1 MPSAEADYGPTVR
14 STSPEASSLRRHVAA
29 LGVSDAALE
38 LYLESEV
45 IDLHID
51 SFIWQRLFGYDLS
64 KRHERGLFGGLCYS
78 QVDIPRVREAA
89 ISGATWVI
97 TTNPFKD
104 ARDRETAFHENLAEL
119 TRILEA
125 SGQIQLCRTVGD
137 YRGARRAG
145 KHAANIGI
153 QGGNA
158 LDRELD
164 SVAGVA
170 PGLILRITLVHLSSS
185 SIGCT
190 SSPGRLGKDTGLT
203 DFGRKYVEQLNAA
216 RIFVDLAHIS
226 KQGFWDAVD
235 AHDKSQ
241 PLLVSHTGVSGV
253 HDHWRNLDDAQ
264 LRAVA
269 ATGGIVGI
277 MLHSEFLG
285 DPLFDGKAESVV
297 RHMEH
302 ALRVAGPDHVALG
315 SDFDGAICP
324 PRDLRTCLELP
335 LLVEIM
341 LRRGWP
347 PDHIKKVMGENFL
360 RAWQDLRG

>member
-1 MPSAEADYGPTVR
+1 MVRNVR
-14 STSPEASSLRRHVAA
+14 STPPASSLRRHVAA
-29 LGVSDAALE
+29 LGVSDAALD

-64 KRHERGLFGGLCYS
+64 KRHERGLLGGLCYS
-78 QVDIPRVREAA
+78 QADIPRVLEAA

-104 ARDRETAFHENLAEL
+104 ARDREQSFHDNLVEL
-119 TRILEA
+119 SRILEA
-125 SGQIQLCRTVGD
+125 SGELQLCRSASD
-137 YRGARRAG
+137 YWAARRAG
-145 KHAANIGI
+145 KHGATIGI

-158 LDRELD
+158 LDRDLN
-164 SVAGVA
+164 SLAKLS
-170 PGLILRITLVHLSSS
+170 GLVLRITLVHLSSS

-203 DFGRKYVEQLNAA
+203 EFGRKYVEQLNAA

-226 KQGFWDAVD
+226 KQGFWDALD
-235 AHDKSQ
+235 AHDKTR
-241 PLLVSHTGVSGV
+241 PLLVSHTCVSGV

-269 ATGGIVGI
+269 ETGGIVGI

-302 ALRVAGPDHVALG
+302 AMQVAGPDHVAFG

-335 LLVEIM
+335 VLVEIM

-347 PDHIKKVMGENFL
+347 PDRVKKVMGENFL
-360 RAWQDLRG
+360 RAWHDLRG